1 MAIPNA
7 RYTNIV
13 TSLHVYKDMIEIAYI
28 TRPIVGAIIGYITN
42 DIAIRMLFRP
52 HQAKFIFGVKI
63 PFTPG
68 IIPKEKGRIAQ
79 AIGSSI
85 STNLM
90 NKEVLEKNLLSDDM
104 LDKLGNAVDEFFRI
118 QKNNPE
124 TLHQFISHY
133 LSEKEIDIASKS
145 FNDELTTLIY
155 HKLSDSSLGTQIAHI
170 AVSHVMNK
178 MQNFGSTIGDTLKDG
193 GIGSGG
199 GIGKMISRGFESLFG
214 KRAKDT
220 ASEFISAL
228 AEPVEQALGKNI
240 NEMLQN
246 NSKEIVGN
254 LIGNEIEHL
263 MDCSVSTLLSDKDDQ
278 IDQAKKS
285 ILGLYRTVIK
295 DHLPK
300 ILETINIS
308 KMIESRINEMD
319 MNETEKIIF
328 QVMDKEL
335 KAIVWLGAL
344 LGMIMGCIN
353 VLI

>member
-1 MAIPNA
+1 
-7 RYTNIV
+7 
-13 TSLHVYKDMIEIAYI
+13 MIEFAYI

-52 HQAKFIFGVKI
+52 HQAKYIMGVKI

-79 AIGSSI
+79 AIGISI

-90 NKEVLEKNLLSDDM
+90 NQEVLEKNLLSDDM
-104 LDKLGNAVDEFFRI
+104 LAKLSNVIEELFET

-124 TLHQFISHY
+124 TLRQFISHF
-133 LSEKEIDIASKS
+133 LSEEEISIASK
-145 FNDELTTLIY
+145 NVNKELTALIH
-155 HKLSDSSLGTQIAHI
+155 HKLSDSTLGTKIAHI
-170 AVSHVMNK
+170 AVSHVMQK
-178 MQNFGSTIGDTLKDG
+178 MQNFGSAIGDTLKDG

-199 GIGKMISRGFESLFG
+199 GFGKMISRGFESLFG
-214 KRAKDT
+214 KQAKDT
-220 ASEFISAL
+220 ASEFVSAL
-228 AEPVEQALGKNI
+228 AEPVEQTLGKNI

-246 NSKEIVGN
+246 NSQEIVGN
-254 LIGNEIEHL
+254 LIGNEIGNL
-263 MDCSVSTLLSDKDDQ
+263 MDCPMSTLLSNKEEQ
-278 IDQAKKS
+278 IEQAKNS
-285 ILGLYRTVIK
+285 ILGLYRTIIK

-344 LGMIMGCIN
+344 LGMIMGCVNLFI
-353 VLI
+353 

>member
-1 MAIPNA
+1 MMELTYIA
-7 RYTNIV
+7 RP
-13 TSLHVYKDMIEIAYI
+13 L
-28 TRPIVGAIIGYITN
+28 VGAVIGYITN

-52 HQAKFIFGVKI
+52 HQPKFVFGIRI

-68 IIPKEKGRIAQ
+68 IIPKEKGRIAE
-79 AIGSSI
+79 ALGNSI

-90 NKEVLEKNLLSDDM
+90 NQEVLEKNLLSDDM
-104 LDKLGNAVDEFFRI
+104 IEKLERGIDEFFTA
-118 QKNNPE
+118 QKGNQE
-124 TLHQFISHY
+124 TVHQFLSHF
-133 LSEKEIDIASKS
+133 LSSEEIATASKS
-145 FNDELTTLIY
+145 VNQELTTLIH
-155 HKLSDSSLGTQIAHI
+155 HKLSDSTLGTKIAHI
-170 AVSHVMNK
+170 AVSHVMQK
-178 MQNFGSTIGDTLKDG
+178 MQNFGSTIGDTLKEG
-193 GIGSGG
+193 GIGTGG

-214 KRAKDT
+214 KQAKDT

-263 MDCSVSTLLSDKDDQ
+263 MDCPMSTLLSDKDEQ
-278 IDQAKKS
+278 IEQAKKS
-285 ILGLYRTVIK
+285 ILGLYRTIIK
-295 DHLPK
+295 EHLPK
-300 ILETINIS
+300 ILETINVS
-308 KMIESRINEMD
+308 KMIENRINEMD

-344 LGMIMGCIN
+344 LGMIMGCVN
-353 VLI
+353 LFF

>member
-1 MAIPNA
+1 MMELTYIA
-7 RYTNIV
+7 RP
-13 TSLHVYKDMIEIAYI
+13 L
-28 TRPIVGAIIGYITN
+28 VGAVIGYITN

-52 HQAKFIFGVKI
+52 HQPKFVFGIRI

-68 IIPKEKGRIAQ
+68 IIPKEKGRIAE
-79 AIGSSI
+79 ALGNSI

-90 NKEVLEKNLLSDDM
+90 NQEVLEKNLLSDDM
-104 LDKLGNAVDEFFRI
+104 IEKLERGIDEFFTA
-118 QKNNPE
+118 QKGNQE
-124 TLHQFISHY
+124 TIHQFLSHF
-133 LSEKEIDIASKS
+133 LSSEEIATASKS
-145 FNDELTTLIY
+145 VNQELTTLIH
-155 HKLSDSSLGTQIAHI
+155 HKLSDSTLGTKIAHI
-170 AVSHVMNK
+170 AVSHVMQK
-178 MQNFGSTIGDTLKDG
+178 MQNFGSTIGDTLKEG
-193 GIGSGG
+193 GIGTGG

-214 KRAKDT
+214 KQAKDT

-263 MDCSVSTLLSDKDDQ
+263 MDCPMSTLLSDKDEQ
-278 IDQAKKS
+278 IEQAKHS
-285 ILGLYRTVIK
+285 VLSLYRTVIK
-295 DHLPK
+295 EHLPK
-300 ILETINIS
+300 ILETINVS
-308 KMIESRINEMD
+308 KMIENRINEMD

-344 LGMIMGCIN
+344 LGMIMGCVN
-353 VLI
+353 LFF

>member
-1 MAIPNA
+1 
-7 RYTNIV
+7 
-13 TSLHVYKDMIEIAYI
+13 MIEFAYI

-52 HQAKFIFGVKI
+52 HQAKYIFGVKL

-68 IIPKEKGRIAQ
+68 IIPKEKERIAQ

-90 NKEVLEKNLLSDDM
+90 NQEVLEKNLLSDDM
-104 LDKLGNAVDEFFRI
+104 LAKLSNAINEFFAT
-118 QKNNPE
+118 QKSNPE
-124 TLHQFISHY
+124 TLRQFISHF
-133 LSEKEIDIASKS
+133 LSEDEISVASENVNK
-145 FNDELTTLIY
+145 ELTTLI
-155 HKLSDSSLGTQIAHI
+155 HQKLSDSTLGTKIAHI
-170 AVSHVMNK
+170 AVSHVMQK
-178 MQNFGSTIGDTLKDG
+178 MQNFGSTIGDTLKEG

-199 GIGKMISRGFESLFG
+199 GFGKMISRGFESLFG
-214 KRAKDT
+214 KQAKDT
-220 ASEFISAL
+220 ASDFISAL

-246 NSKEIVGN
+246 NSQEIVGN
-254 LIGNEIEHL
+254 LIGNEMDNL
-263 MDCSVSTLLSDKDDQ
+263 MDCSMSTLLSGKDEQ
-278 IDQAKKS
+278 IEQIKNS
-285 ILGLYRTVIK
+285 IIGLYKTVIK

-344 LGMIMGCIN
+344 LGLLMGSIN
-353 VLI
+353 AFI

>member
-1 MAIPNA
+1 
-7 RYTNIV
+7 
-13 TSLHVYKDMIEIAYI
+13 MIELAYI

-52 HQAKFIFGVKI
+52 HQAKYIFRVKI

-90 NKEVLEKNLLSDDM
+90 NQEVLEKNLLSDDM
-104 LDKLGNAVDEFFRI
+104 LGKLGNAIDEFFRM
-118 QKNNPE
+118 QKDNPE

-133 LSEKEIDIASKS
+133 LSEEEIDVASKNVNS
-145 FNDELTTLIY
+145 ELTALIY
-155 HKLSDSSLGTQIAHI
+155 QKLSDSSLGTKIAHI

-178 MQNFGSTIGDTLKDG
+178 MQNFGSTIGDTLKEG

-199 GIGKMISRGFESLFG
+199 GIGKMISRGFETLFG
-214 KRAKDT
+214 KQAKDT

-246 NSKEIVGN
+246 NSQEIVGN
-254 LIGNEIEHL
+254 LIGNEIGNL
-263 MDCSVSTLLSDKDDQ
+263 MGCSMSTLLSNKDEQ
-278 IDQAKKS
+278 IEQAKKS
-285 ILGLYRTVIK
+285 ILGLYRTIIK

-300 ILETINIS
+300 ILETIDIS

-319 MNETEKIIF
+319 MNETETIIF

-344 LGMIMGCIN
+344 LGMIMGCLNII
-353 VLI
+353 L

>member
-1 MAIPNA
+1 MMELTYIA
-7 RYTNIV
+7 RP
-13 TSLHVYKDMIEIAYI
+13 L
-28 TRPIVGAIIGYITN
+28 VGAVIGYITN

-52 HQAKFIFGVKI
+52 HQPKFVFGIKI

-68 IIPKEKGRIAQ
+68 IIPKEKGRIAE
-79 AIGSSI
+79 ALGNSI

-90 NKEVLEKNLLSDDM
+90 NQEVLEKNLLSDDM
-104 LDKLGNAVDEFFRI
+104 IEKIERGIEDFFTA
-118 QKNNPE
+118 QKDNQE
-124 TLHQFISHY
+124 TLHQFLSHF
-133 LSEKEIDIASKS
+133 LSSEEITIASES
-145 FNDELTTLIY
+145 VSQELTTLIH
-155 HKLSDSSLGTQIAHI
+155 HKLSDSTLGTKIAHI
-170 AVSHVMNK
+170 AVSHVMQK
-178 MQNFGSTIGDTLKDG
+178 MQNFGSTIGDTLKEG
-193 GIGSGG
+193 GIGTGG

-214 KRAKDT
+214 KQAKDT

-263 MDCSVSTLLSDKDDQ
+263 MDCPMSTLLSDKDEQ
-278 IDQAKKS
+278 IEQAKHS
-285 ILGLYRTVIK
+285 VLSLYRTVIK
-295 DHLPK
+295 EHLPK
-300 ILETINIS
+300 ILETINVS
-308 KMIESRINEMD
+308 KMIENRINEMD

-344 LGMIMGCIN
+344 LGMIMGCVN
-353 VLI
+353 LFF